1 MANLFESDSDTE
13 ELGFPNVL
21 LPYLPISEL
30 ASKQLKVGE
39 SASSS
44 DVIEDAEA
52 GWGVDILDDESWQCI
67 NCS

>member
-52 GWGVDILDDESWQCI
+52 G
-67 NCS
+67 